1 MLTKG
6 EGKSINFIVQNSFPL
21 SLTLRLFSLFSP
33 LCRLCLWSR
42 MLSPRM
48 CHYWNSYK
56 FCVGCVGECCRMAG
70 RSWADPPWRLSRRAL
85 EVKFVKHTHTEIPF
99 RMFARISTLP
109 PTNISTFS
117 MTFSGGKGKILKHK
131 RWWNKKAI
139 EKFPLPCRNAK
150 PYDKVL
156 QT

>member
-85 EVKFVKHTHTEIPF
+85 EVKFVKHTHTNSLSHVRSDFNASSNKHFNVLNDIQWRE
-99 RMFARISTLP
+99 RKNSQAQKMMKQKSHRK
-109 PTNISTFS
+109 FS
-117 MTFSGGKGKILKHK
+117 SAMSQ
-131 RWWNKKAI
+131 RKAI
-139 EKFPLPCRNAK
+139 R
-150 PYDKVL
+150 
-156 QT
+156 